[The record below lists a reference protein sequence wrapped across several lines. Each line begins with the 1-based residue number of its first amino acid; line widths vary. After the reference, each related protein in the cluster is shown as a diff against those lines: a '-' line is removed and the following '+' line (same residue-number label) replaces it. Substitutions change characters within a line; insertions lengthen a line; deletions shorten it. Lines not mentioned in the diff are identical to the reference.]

1 MKIKAKQYAQA
12 LFLEARGKEGKEL
25 LNVIDRFFEVLRTDN
40 NISQIGKIIFYFN
53 ELWNK
58 ENSLVE
64 AEITCSR
71 PLESNLKNDILSYLK
86 KISKVENIKISEK
99 ENKKII
105 GGFVLKYGDKII
117 DASIKNKIN
126 SFKNSLLN

>member
-25 LNVIDRFFEVLRTDN
+25 LNVIDRFFEVLKTDN

>member
-25 LNVIDRFFEVLRTDN
+25 LNVIDRFFEVLKTDN

-117 DASIKNKIN
+117 DASVKNKIN

>member
-12 LFLEARGKEGKEL
+12 LFWEAKGKEGKEL
-25 LNVIDRFFEVLRTDN
+25 LNVIDRFFEVLKTDN

-71 PLESNLKNDILSYLK
+71 SLETNLKNDVLSYLK
-86 KISKVENIKISEK
+86 KISKAENIKISEK

>member
-25 LNVIDRFFEVLRTDN
+25 LNVIDRFFEVLKTDN

-86 KISKVENIKISEK
+86 KISKAENIKISEK

>member
-25 LNVIDRFFEVLRTDN
+25 SNVIDKFFEVLKTDN

-71 PLESNLKNDILSYLK
+71 SLESNLKNDVLSYLK
-86 KISKVENIKISEK
+86 KISKAENIKISEK

-105 GGFVLKYGDKII
+105 GGFVLK
-117 DASIKNKIN
+117 
-126 SFKNSLLN
+126 

>member
-25 LNVIDRFFEVLRTDN
+25 SNVIDKFFEVLKTDN
-40 NISQIGKIIFYFN
+40 NIFQIGKIIFYFN

-71 PLESNLKNDILSYLK
+71 SLESNLKNDVLSYLK
-86 KISKVENIKISEK
+86 KISKAENIKISEK

>member
-12 LFLEARGKEGKEL
+12 LLLEIKNKKGEEL
-25 LNVIDRFFEVLRTDN
+25 LKVLDRFFEILKIDN
-40 NISQIGKIIFYFN
+40 NLSQLEKIIFYFN
-53 ELWNK
+53 NFWNK

-71 PLESNLKNDILSYLK
+71 FLESDLRADVLAYLK
-86 KISKVENIKISEK
+86 KVSQAENIEIKEK
-99 ENKKII
+99 EDKKVI

>member
-25 LNVIDRFFEVLRTDN
+25 LNVIDIFFEVLKTDN

-86 KISKVENIKISEK
+86 KISKAENIKISEK

-117 DASIKNKIN
+117 DASVKNKIN

>member
-25 LNVIDRFFEVLRTDN
+25 LNVIDRFFEVLKTDN

-71 PLESNLKNDILSYLK
+71 SLESNLKNDVLSYLK
-86 KISKVENIKISEK
+86 KISKAENIKISEK

>member
-25 LNVIDRFFEVLRTDN
+25 SNVIDKFFEVLKTDN

-71 PLESNLKNDILSYLK
+71 SLESNLKNDVLSYLK
-86 KISKVENIKISEK
+86 KISKAENIKISEK

>member
-12 LFLEARGKEGKEL
+12 LFLEARGKESEEL
-25 LNVIDRFFEVLRTDN
+25 LNVIDRFFEVLKTDN

-71 PLESNLKNDILSYLK
+71 PLESNLKNDVLSYLK
-86 KISKVENIKISEK
+86 KISKAENIKISEK